1 VINDKGDIHMENGT
15 SIKFVKGDGEKFIG
29 NPEIQ
34 ENMENQSM
42 QEQLEQD
49 PDYLVFAKSQEMTE
63 EELDQMAK
71 DLEGEV
77 F

>member
-1 VINDKGDIHMENGT
+1 MENGT